1 MKGFYDICKILLYR
15 LPFGTQ
21 ALISKLY
28 WKPKFGEKVKFSYG
42 PKTYYGKVSFGRGT
56 KVSGYSVYTNIEV
69 GNYTVFAEGFR
80 VLGFV
85 HEYDAFSINDE
96 LPDMIGAEIDDDNII
111 KPRITQYPITS
122 IGSDVWIGENV
133 TVKGGVK
140 IGDGSIIAARSVVTK
155 DVEPFSIVGGVP
167 AKFIKWRFD
176 KEKIA
181 LMKKIRWWEW
191 SEERI
196 KGNYERLCRFDST
209 LAEED

>member
-96 LPDMIGAEIDDDNII
+96 LPD
-111 KPRITQYPITS
+111 R
-122 IGSDVWIGENV
+122 
-133 TVKGGVK
+133 
-140 IGDGSIIAARSVVTK
+140 
-155 DVEPFSIVGGVP
+155 VEFYSHLQ
-167 AKFIKWRFD
+167 K
-176 KEKIA
+176 
-181 LMKKIRWWEW
+181 
-191 SEERI
+191 
-196 KGNYERLCRFDST
+196 
-209 LAEED
+209 